1 MGPKR
6 WDWRDLKPTEQMPTQ
21 ARKKKRLILKCHLPA
36 RGDYWWQQRAVQLEL
51 GARGKTGS
59 ALPASQEP
67 SPYLRACF

>member
-6 WDWRDLKPTEQMPTQ
+6 WDWRDLKTNKKMPTR
-21 ARKKKRLILKCHLPA
+21 AKKKKINFKMPSACP
-36 RGDYWWQQRAVQLEL
+36 GDYWWQLSAVQLEL

-59 ALPASQEP
+59 ALLASQEP